1 MQPKISG
8 FNETEQANLAKGL
21 AAGRELCLALSGHH
35 KGPPSADLLD
45 QVFKKWAAQPTNSR
59 MPAADVASGLGSLFG
74 ELLRVDFGF
83 IWQMIEDQYGTEPA
97 LIDENTGSV
106 IFPVNAVWKRIEPEL
121 DTAPFFRPMYESI
134 ARHLEKVR
142 AGQGEG

>member
-21 AAGRELCLALSGHH
+21 AAGRELCLSLSGHH

-45 QVFKKWAAQPTNSR
+45 QVFKKWAAHPTNSR

-74 ELLRVDFGF
+74 ELLRVDFGL
-83 IWQMIEDQYGTEPA
+83 ISQMIEDQHGTEPA

-142 AGQGEG
+142 TGQGMN